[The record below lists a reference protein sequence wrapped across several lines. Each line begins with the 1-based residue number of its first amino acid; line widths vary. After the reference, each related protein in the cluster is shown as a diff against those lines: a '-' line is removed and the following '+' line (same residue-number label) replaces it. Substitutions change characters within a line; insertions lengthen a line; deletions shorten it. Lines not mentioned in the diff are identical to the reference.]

1 MITERLNSANY
12 KLLTFTAV
20 NNAIGQKEFDFN
32 LVQSRRII
40 IKRIAFKWYQID
52 NVDGLPYKNSRASI
66 DGLLLQHD
74 VIDGTS
80 QKIFIPEN
88 FASNKF
94 QNGNCLLQFTINS
107 KPVYLNGKMDNLFL
121 KEDNINLV
129 INEPVTDIN
138 IKVANAKMVFL
149 DNTGALIESDNIG
162 WVCEL
167 GVYIV

>member
-1 MITERLNSANY
+1 
-12 KLLTFTAV
+12 
-20 NNAIGQKEFDFN
+20 
-32 LVQSRRII
+32 
-40 IKRIAFKWYQID
+40 
-52 NVDGLPYKNSRASI
+52 
-66 DGLLLQHD
+66 
-74 VIDGTS
+74 
-80 QKIFIPEN
+80 
-88 FASNKF
+88 
-94 QNGNCLLQFTINS
+94 
-107 KPVYLNGKMDNLFL
+107 MDNLFL

>member
-94 QNGNCLLQFTINS
+94 QNGNCL
-107 KPVYLNGKMDNLFL
+107 
-121 KEDNINLV
+121 
-129 INEPVTDIN
+129 
-138 IKVANAKMVFL
+138 
-149 DNTGALIESDNIG
+149 
-162 WVCEL
+162 
-167 GVYIV
+167 